1 MFPKITGWKSMV
13 NIPEKVDVVIPVKKK
28 DSLRKE
34 FIDRIYEEIP
44 VNRLIIIEGGA
55 LSYARKKAYDKV
67 QTDWLVF
74 LDDDVLVGKGWWKTM
89 TSHID
94 DETGAI
100 GGIIDQ
106 VHPKLGPYTKTIWM
120 FYDPNK
126 LGNPGIN
133 NCLMRKEVLK
143 GYNPPKTFWGE
154 DQLLYQYVTKK
165 WKWKKVRVNG
175 FHYTK
180 IHKNIIQIGYIY
192 NKLKL
197 YPKRWIV
204 RRFLQIPLA
213 SLILGLRSHSVK
225 NAYWLADH
233 YHKFL
238 VGWIKGLFH

>member
-1 MFPKITGWKSMV
+1 MT
-13 NIPEKVDVVIPVKKK
+13 NIPEKVDVVIPVKTR

-55 LSYARKKAYDKV
+55 LSEARKKAYGKV

-100 GGIIDQ
+100 GGMIDQ
-106 VHPKLGPYTKTIWM
+106 AHPQLGPYTETVWM
-120 FYDPNK
+120 FRNPRK

-143 GYNPPKTFWGE
+143 GYNPPKIFLG
-154 DQLLYQYVTKK
+154 
-165 WKWKKVRVNG
+165 RRS
-175 FHYTK
+175 
-180 IHKNIIQIGYIY
+180 NIISICHQELEME
-192 NKLKL
+192 KSQSKWL
-197 YPKRWIV
+197 
-204 RRFLQIPLA
+204 PL
-213 SLILGLRSHSVK
+213 
-225 NAYWLADH
+225 
-233 YHKFL
+233 HKDARYDSTRIHL
-238 VGWIKGLFH
+238 PQTQTVSKKMDS